1 VRTLAVDCR
10 PRDSKRQLRSN
21 SDTSCASNRWKSPQH
36 PLESYHRMQIH
47 TASVDGV
54 NRQSTMT
61 GHTSPESLEQSE
73 NSRARLHAV
82 QPFAAVDP
90 RPLKRLQ
97 HERAGPPEHDSA
109 TKSDAPASWKH
120 EAGVMFSSSS
130 VESSLSLSLSSSVK
144 LRESF
149 ECAGPGAGTDEP
161 ARGSVLRAFSRRS
174 SDPAIKPSEL
184 DACPSE
190 ESWLLR

>member
-1 VRTLAVDCR
+1 MGRMGYTGGTDSLELRKQIASCR
-10 PRDSKRQLRSN
+10 CLSGNPAAGCK
-21 SDTSCASNRWKSPQH
+21 
-36 PLESYHRMQIH
+36 IH
-47 TASVDGV
+47 TSSVDGV
-54 NRQSTMT
+54 NRQTTIMAP
-61 GHTSPESLEQSE
+61 TSPESLEQSE

-97 HERAGPPEHDSA
+97 HERAGPPQHDSA
-109 TKSDAPASWKH
+109 TKLDAPASWKH

-161 ARGSVLRAFSRRS
+161 ARGSVLRAFSRHS
-174 SDPAIKPSEL
+174 SDPAIEL
-184 DACPSE
+184 DA
-190 ESWLLR
+190 